1 MDFITKTNFIA
12 DYQLMHKDMIDFINN
27 AGGWPEAQTIN
38 GKYYSANQI
47 GLKCRKN
54 CEYPLIDSSGSLY
67 DKEKGIFTGHER
79 DFTEWVDNTPEYT
92 KQRIQ
97 DLELYHNIKFG
108 RIRYMR
114 LMTKTGLSVH
124 FDTEMRY
131 HYVLETNI
139 NSFFGEKTEGELAA
153 RCYHLPTDSHF
164 YIVDTTRNHFVYNGG
179 WEPRIHLVLN
189 IIP

>member
-1 MDFITKTNFIA
+1 MGFIEKTNFIA
-12 DYQLMHKDMIDFINN
+12 DHEQMLNDMNEFINTY
-27 AGGWPEAQTIN
+27 GWPEAQTIN

-54 CEYPLIDSSGSLY
+54 VEYPILDSIGSLY
-67 DKEKGIFTGHER
+67 DKEKGIFTGYEKE
-79 DFTEWVDNTPEYT
+79 FTEYVDNVGSYT
-92 KQRIQ
+92 RERIQ

-114 LMTKTGLSVH
+114 LLPKNGLSVH

-131 HYVLETNI
+131 HYVLQTNI
-139 NSFFGEKTEGELAA
+139 NSFFGEKTNDELAA
-153 RCYHLPTDSHF
+153 RCYHLPSDNHF
-164 YIVDTTRNHFVYNGG
+164 YKVDTTRNHFVYNGG

-189 IIP
+189 VIQ